1 MQSNSSERV
10 MIAGPMGLI
19 EAVLESA
26 PRPAFI
32 GVVCHPH
39 PLFGGTMD
47 NKVVTTLCRAIRDGG
62 GAVLRFNFR
71 GVGKSEGSYGE
82 GIGEAEDLLAVIHW
96 LQARYPR
103 ASLWLSGFSFG
114 SYVAAYGAV
123 SLRANGQAPMRLFLV
138 APPVHHFDFSTITD
152 VGCAVTVV
160 QGDDDEVVAA
170 DKVHQW
176 GQMSPLQPELIRF
189 SECGHF
195 FHGRLNELKALALSL
210 LPNSGE
216 NDEAATR

>member
-1 MQSNSSERV
+1 MQKNISERV
-10 MIAGPMGLI
+10 MIAGATGAL

-62 GAVLRFNFR
+62 GAALRFNFR
-71 GVGKSEGSYGE
+71 GVGNSEGGYGE
-82 GIGEAEDLLAVIHW
+82 GIGEAEDLLAAIHW
-96 LQARYPR
+96 LQARFPDTP
-103 ASLWLSGFSFG
+103 LWLSGFSFG

-123 SLRANGQAPMRLFLV
+123 SLRANQQSPTRLMLV
-138 APPVHHFDFSTITD
+138 APPVHHFDFSSLTD

-170 DKVHQW
+170 EQVHQW
-176 GQMSPLQPELIRF
+176 VQNSPLQPDLIRF
-189 SECGHF
+189 SHCGHF
-195 FHGRLNELKALALSL
+195 FHGRLNELKQLALSL
-210 LPNSGE
+210 LPGAS
-216 NDEAATR
+216 A

>member
-1 MQSNSSERV
+1 MVEQMQKSTNERV
-10 MIAGPMGLI
+10 MIAGATGTI
-19 EAVLESA
+19 EAVLEFA
-26 PRPAFI
+26 PRPVFI

-39 PLFGGTMD
+39 PLHSGTMD

-62 GAVLRFNFR
+62 GAALRFNFR
-71 GVGKSEGSYGE
+71 GVGKSDGAYGE

-96 LQARYPR
+96 LQVRFPGLP
-103 ASLWLSGFSFG
+103 LWLSGFSFG

-123 SLRANGQAPMRLFLV
+123 SLRANEQAAAHLFLV
-138 APPVHHFDFSTITD
+138 APPVHHFDFAAITD

-170 DKVHQW
+170 AQVRQW
-176 GQMSPLQPELIRF
+176 ALQSPLQPDLIRF

-195 FHGRLNELKALALSL
+195 FHGRLNELKQLALSL
-210 LPNSGE
+210 LPGVR
-216 NDEAATR
+216 A